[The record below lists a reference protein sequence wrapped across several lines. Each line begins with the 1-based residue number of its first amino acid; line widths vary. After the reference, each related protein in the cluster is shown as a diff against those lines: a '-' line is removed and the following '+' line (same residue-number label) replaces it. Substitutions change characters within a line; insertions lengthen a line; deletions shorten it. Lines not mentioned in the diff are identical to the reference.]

1 MVDVSDNGF
10 KPVSVS
16 ADGRACLDG
25 GTGIVLAEC

>member
-10 KPVSVS
+10 KPVSVNS
-16 ADGRACLDG
+16 DGRACLDD